1 MLPGRRN
8 DDESPGRHASLKTA
22 SPAVSSDASSQIES
36 LTVFSDGQVRLTL
49 RAPTAHELVIQA
61 STNMDSWED
70 IGTIKTSEDSAEFR
84 DLNAAQHSHRFYR
97 LKQIY

>member
-1 MLPGRRN
+1 LITLPVAQMLPDN
-8 DDESPGRHASLKTA
+8 FVPVATFNSAI
-22 SPAVSSDASSQIES
+22 SSDASCQIES
-36 LTVFSDGQVRLTL
+36 LTVFNDGQVRLTL
-49 RAPTAHELVIQA
+49 HAPIAHELVIQA